1 MIEIS
6 RELISSIIDQIIE
19 KEDKLSNVDKQ
30 KVLDFIIDN
39 RDTID
44 SNISYEEL
52 FERIRRV
59 IAWESVFGILKDLSP
74 EEIREFDKIVNN
86 EFQTTQQDNED
97 WREEFIEEG
106 ANLEHE
112 RWARWQ
118 QWCHEVLRKECPFP
132 ELEKVLVRWD
142 RQINTPYSKLSEKEK
157 ESDREQTRYYL
168 VLVERI
174 IQKEQQ
180 KFMKWLEDHYWDS
193 LENDKDLIIKHVKE
207 YFKGR

>member
-1 MIEIS
+1 MVEIS
-6 RELISSIIDQIIE
+6 KELISSIVDEVLE
-19 KEDKLSNVDKQ
+19 KEVDLNKIDKQ
-30 KVLDFIIDN
+30 KVLQFIVDN
-39 RDTID
+39 RSIID
-44 SNISYEEL
+44 SNITYDEL
-52 FERIRRV
+52 FQRIRKVV
-59 IAWESVFGILKDLSP
+59 IWESFFGILKDLSP
-74 EEIREFDKIVNN
+74 EEMKEFDEIASGK
-86 EFQTTQQDNED
+86 FQTTKQDNED

-118 QWCHEVLRKECPFP
+118 QWCHEVLRKECPSP
-132 ELEKVLVRWD
+132 ELEKVLIRWD

-174 IQKEQQ
+174 ILKEQQ

-193 LENDKDLIIKHVKE
+193 LENDKDRIIKHIKE